1 MRDNLKS
8 SRKAMGLTQQ
18 AMADRLGIG
27 LRHYQTMVRNL
38 DDLGRIVIPKE
49 MRTPLEM
56 GPGTPMEIIG
66 SDEGIYL
73 RKQQELPL
81 SERVRRLRKEAVQE
95 GASVEVI
102 YQMNQLLDVLEDC

>member
-1 MRDNLKS
+1 MTAIIRRMDP
-8 SRKAMGLTQQ
+8 
-18 AMADRLGIG
+18 
-27 LRHYQTMVRNL
+27 
-38 DDLGRIVIPKE
+38 LGRVVIPKSIRE
-49 MRTPLEM
+49 QLDWSEGDPIEV
-56 GPGTPMEIIG
+56 IG

-81 SERVRRLRKEAVQE
+81 SERVRRLQKEAIQE

>member
-1 MRDNLKS
+1 MPAIIRRMDP
-8 SRKAMGLTQQ
+8 
-18 AMADRLGIG
+18 
-27 LRHYQTMVRNL
+27 
-38 DDLGRIVIPKE
+38 LGRVVIPKS
-49 MRTPLEM
+49 MREQLDWNEGDPIEV
-56 GPGTPMEIIG
+56 IG